1 MQAREG
7 KRLPVW
13 LVAGAM
19 LVWSAAS
26 WADYISGKVVGV
38 ADGDT
43 ITVLDS
49 SNTQHKIRL
58 AGIDAPEKAQPFG
71 QVSKR
76 NLSDMVFGQQVTIDW
91 QKRDRYQRIVGKVLL
106 NRRDVNLEQLKAG
119 LAWHYKKYVQ
129 EQPVEDRGS
138 YAQTELQAQQ
148 AKVGLWADVSPVA
161 PWDWRKQKRTGKRG

>member
-1 MQAREG
+1 MQASKGNRTAI
-7 KRLPVW
+7 W

-19 LVWSAAS
+19 LVWSVPS
-26 WADYISGKVVGV
+26 WAGYLTGKVVGV

-43 ITVLDS
+43 ITILDS

-58 AGIDAPEKAQPFG
+58 AGIDAPEKSQPFG
-71 QVSKR
+71 QVSKQ

-106 NRRDVNLEQLKAG
+106 NRKDVNLEQLKAG

-129 EQPVEDRGS
+129 EQPAEDREH
-138 YAQTELQAQQ
+138 YAQVELQAQQ
-148 AKVGLWADVSPVA
+148 AKMGLWKEANAVA
-161 PWDWRKQKRTGKRG
+161 PWDWRKQLRRN